1 VLPQAIAATDFEFP
15 AEGSMHQVY
24 KKQIASQMIFAKLEM
39 SQYLSEEYRTGM
51 SGMVFTELVCK
62 EKSKH
67 FK

>member
-1 VLPQAIAATDFEFP
+1 MLPQAIAATDFEFP

-24 KKQIASQMIFAKLEM
+24 KKQIAMIFAKLEM